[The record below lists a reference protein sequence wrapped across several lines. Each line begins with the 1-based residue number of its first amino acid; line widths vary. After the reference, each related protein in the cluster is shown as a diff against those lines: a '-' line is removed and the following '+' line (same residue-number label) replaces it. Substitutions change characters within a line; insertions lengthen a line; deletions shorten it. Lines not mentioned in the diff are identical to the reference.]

1 MPPKNKLSRLVKE
14 TAGFSYEFI
23 RHPKGVGSVIPSS
36 RMLAK
41 AMRRTAQKFG
51 APDSLII
58 EAGAGTGAITREL
71 VAYFP
76 AERLL
81 INEVNP
87 RLARRLR
94 DRFPGNT
101 IRRGRVEE
109 LDVWTQPASKT
120 IISSLPFRS
129 LPPEVGAEIER
140 VFFAALR
147 ENRPYTVG
155 FAAETDNVLAYA
167 RDKRARKNLD
177 LIIANDV
184 SRDVFGADDN
194 AATLIAADGETTL
207 PRQPKTALA
216 DTLLTHILTHWKQA

>member
-1 MPPKNKLSRLVKE
+1 MPPRNKLSRLIKE

-41 AMRRTAQKFG
+41 AMRRTAQDYG
-51 APDSLII
+51 APNSLII

-71 VAYFP
+71 VAHFP
-76 AERLL
+76 ANRLL

-109 LDVWTQPASKT
+109 LDVWTHSAPKT

-140 VFFAALR
+140 VFFTALR
-147 ENRPYTVG
+147 ENP
-155 FAAETDNVLAYA
+155 ANVLIQFTYGQ
-167 RDKRARKNLD
+167 KSPL
-177 LIIANDV
+177 
-184 SRDVFGADDN
+184 
-194 AATLIAADGETTL
+194 TL
-207 PRQPKTALA
+207 PP
-216 DTLLTHILTHWKQA
+216 DTDIRGARVTYAWLNFPPARIWIYRCQK

>member
-1 MPPKNKLSRLVKE
+1 MPPRNKLSRLVKE

-41 AMRRTAQKFG
+41 AMRRTAQDYG
-51 APDSLII
+51 APNSLII

-71 VAYFP
+71 VAHFP
-76 AERLL
+76 ANRLL

-109 LDVWTQPASKT
+109 LDVWTQNWAPTSCRCKWMWAILPRWMPHSKGY
-120 IISSLPFRS
+120 L
-129 LPPEVGAEIER
+129 
-140 VFFAALR
+140 
-147 ENRPYTVG
+147 
-155 FAAETDNVLAYA
+155 
-167 RDKRARKNLD
+167 K
-177 LIIANDV
+177 
-184 SRDVFGADDN
+184 
-194 AATLIAADGETTL
+194 TL
-207 PRQPKTALA
+207 PRSTA
-216 DTLLTHILTHWKQA
+216 W